1 MSRSAEAG
9 PALTLA
15 TKRPAKKS
23 AGRFEPHRIAVLVP
37 CFNEEAAIGKVVK
50 DFRAALPAATVFVFD
65 NNSTDRTADIA
76 RAAGAE
82 VFGEKHRG
90 KGFVVRRMFADVDAD
105 IYVLVDG
112 DATYDAPS
120 VRPMIARLIDG
131 QLDMVV
137 GTRVDHDKI
146 AYRTGHRAGN
156 RVLSGFVAWVFGP
169 SFNDMLSG
177 YRVFSRRF
185 VKSFPVLSGGFE
197 IETELT
203 VHALELGLPV
213 EEIETPYY
221 ARPEGSS
228 SKLSTWRDGFRIL
241 LTIANLYRAERPLPF
256 FSVLGLIAGL
266 VSIGLAVPIV
276 ITFLETGLVPRLP
289 TAVLATGLMLLA
301 FLCGGVGLVLDT
313 VTRGRREMKLLA
325 YFSQHATRTH
335 PNG

>member
-1 MSRSAEAG
+1 MA
-9 PALTLA
+9 P
-15 TKRPAKKS
+15 KRKTS
-23 AGRFEPHRIAVLVP
+23 AGLRLGNLGAYRIAVLVP
-37 CFNEEAAIGKVVK
+37 CFNEEAAIDKVVK
-50 DFRAALPAATVFVFD
+50 DFRAALPAAAIFVFD
-65 NNSTDRTADIA
+65 NNSTDKTAEIA
-76 RAAGAE
+76 RAAGAK
-82 VFGEKHRG
+82 VFQEKHRG
-90 KGFVVRRMFADVDAD
+90 KGFVVRRMFADLDAD

-120 VRPMIARLIDG
+120 ARRMIERLIDG

-137 GTRVDHDKI
+137 GSRIDKEKV

-156 RVLSGFVAWVFGP
+156 KVLSRFVAWAFGP

-177 YRVFSRRF
+177 YRVFSCRF

-203 VHALELGLPV
+203 VHALQLGLPV
-213 EEIETPYY
+213 DEIETPYY
-221 ARPEGSS
+221 ARLEGST

-256 FSVLGLIAGL
+256 FAGFGLIAAL
-266 VSIGLAVPIV
+266 VSIGLAIPII

-289 TAVLATGLMLLA
+289 TAVLSTGLMLLA
-301 FLCGGVGLVLDT
+301 FLCAGIGLVLDT

-325 YFSQHATRTH
+325 YLSQHAPRMH
-335 PNG
+335 PNS